1 MSVLHWPDPLP
12 AYGSVR
18 LRPYRDDDLGLV
30 AELSADPYV
39 PLIGTVPARFTEA
52 EGLAYLR
59 RQHQRLSDGQGY
71 SFAVADRTTD
81 VALGGAGLWLHGDL
95 PATAG
100 YVIAPSRRGRGA
112 ASDALRALLG
122 FAWTLPGI
130 ERVELLIEP
139 WNVGSIRVAEKC
151 GFSPGGH
158 VSADSAVGGELKDML
173 RYGVDRSTNRG
184 FPVLR
189 IRPESNTIDSY
200 ELRVNNTGH
209 RP

>member
-1 MSVLHWPDPLP
+1 MSALHWPDPLP

-18 LRPYRDDDLGLV
+18 LRPYRDDDLQLV

-39 PLIGTVPARFTEA
+39 PLIGTVPSRFTEA
-52 EGLAYLR
+52 EGSAYLR
-59 RQHQRLSDGQGY
+59 RQHQRLYDGLGY

-81 VALGGAGLWLHGDL
+81 EALGGAGLWIHPER

-130 ERVELLIEP
+130 DRVELFIEP
-139 WNVGSIRVAEKC
+139 WNAASIRVAERC
-151 GFSPGGH
+151 GFNCEGSMPGDG
-158 VSADSAVGGELKDML
+158 VVGGERKDML
-173 RYGVDRSTNRG
+173 RYGADRSTNMGVSRTADLSG
-184 FPVLR
+184 Q
-189 IRPESNTIDSY
+189 
-200 ELRVNNTGH
+200 
-209 RP
+209 